1 MDTLIIGL
9 LLGATYCL
17 MALGLTLQYGV
28 ARIMNLAGGEWIV
41 VGGFA
46 AYWSFALQGVSPL
59 WGFALAVPFAF
70 VLNWLI
76 YQYLLT
82 PLIRRAKTRGALE
95 VDSILATFG
104 MSFIAVGLMRMAFG
118 GEFFNYSFL
127 AEPVLIF
134 GSAFGLNRIFA
145 AAVAIVF
152 GVALY
157 FWLVRSRT
165 GMAMRA
171 LALSPSS
178 AKLVAIDVQKLSL
191 IAFSVGGAMSAAGGV
206 VLSTL
211 LTLDAS
217 VGVVFTMKALIIVI
231 MGGVGNLKGAIVAAL
246 LLGMTESVIA
256 TWVDPG
262 LTLAAAYLLFVVVLL
277 VKPEGLF
284 GTKS

>member
-17 MALGLTLQYGV
+17 MALCLTVQYGV

-206 VLSTL
+206 VLSTF

>member
-127 AEPVLIF
+127 AEPVLIL

-206 VLSTL
+206 VLSTF

-262 LTLAAAYLLFVVVLL
+262 QTLAESNLLFVDLL
-277 VKPEGLF
+277 VVKPEGLF

>member
-127 AEPVLIF
+127 AEPVLIL

-191 IAFSVGGAMSAAGGV
+191 IAFSVGGAMSAASGV
-206 VLSTL
+206 VLSTFV
-211 LTLDAS
+211 TLDAS

>member
-178 AKLVAIDVQKLSL
+178 AKLVAIDVKKLSL

-206 VLSTL
+206 VLSTF

-231 MGGVGNLKGAIVAAL
+231 MGGVVNLKGAIVAAL

>member
-206 VLSTL
+206 VLSTF

-246 LLGMTESVIA
+246 LLVITESVIA

>member
-82 PLIRRAKTRGALE
+82 PLIRRAKTRSALE

-104 MSFIAVGLMRMAFG
+104 MSFIAVGLMRMVFG

-127 AEPVLIF
+127 AEPVLIL

-157 FWLVRSRT
+157 LWLVRSRT

-191 IAFSVGGAMSAAGGV
+191 IAFSVGAAISAAGGV
-206 VLSTL
+206 VLSTF

>member
-118 GEFFNYSFL
+118 GEFFNYSLL
-127 AEPVLIF
+127 AEPVLIL

-206 VLSTL
+206 VLSTF

>member
-1 MDTLIIGL
+1 
-9 LLGATYCL
+9 
-17 MALGLTLQYGV
+17 
-28 ARIMNLAGGEWIV
+28 
-41 VGGFA
+41 
-46 AYWSFALQGVSPL
+46 
-59 WGFALAVPFAF
+59 
-70 VLNWLI
+70 
-76 YQYLLT
+76 
-82 PLIRRAKTRGALE
+82 
-95 VDSILATFG
+95 

-127 AEPVLIF
+127 AEPVLIL

-206 VLSTL
+206 VLSTF

>member
-28 ARIMNLAGGEWIV
+28 ARIMNLAAGEWIV

-46 AYWSFALQGVSPL
+46 AFWSFTVQEMSPI
-59 WGFALAVPFAF
+59 WGFVFAVPFAF
-70 VLNWLI
+70 VVNWLI
-76 YQYLLT
+76 YQFLLT
-82 PLIRRAKTRGALE
+82 PLIRRAKSRGALE

-104 MSFIAVGLMRMAFG
+104 MSFIAIGLMRTAFG

-127 AEPVLIF
+127 SEPVLIF
-134 GSAFGLNRIFA
+134 GSAFGLNRIA
-145 AAVAIVF
+145 AA
-152 GVALY
+152 GVAVLFCLVLY
-157 FWLVRSRT
+157 FWLLRSRT

-171 LALSPSS
+171 LALSPAS

-191 IAFSVGGAMSAAGGV
+191 IAFSTGGAIAAAGGV
-206 VLSTL
+206 VLSTF
-211 LTLDAS
+211 LTRDAS

-231 MGGVGNLKGAIVAAL
+231 MGGVGNLRGAIVAAM
-246 LLGMTESVIA
+246 LLGLAESAIA

-262 LTLAAAYLLFVVVLL
+262 LTLDAAYLLFVLVLL

-284 GTKS
+284 GTKK

>member
-127 AEPVLIF
+127 AEPVLIL

-206 VLSTL
+206 VLSTF

-231 MGGVGNLKGAIVAAL
+231 MGGVGKLKGAIVAAL